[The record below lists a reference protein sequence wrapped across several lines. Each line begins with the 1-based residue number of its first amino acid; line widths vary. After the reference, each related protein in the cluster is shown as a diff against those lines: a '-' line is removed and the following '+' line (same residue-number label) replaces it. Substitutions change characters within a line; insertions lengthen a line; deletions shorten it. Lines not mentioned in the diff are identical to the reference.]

1 MKQFVIL
8 FYLDFLEFLVIPE
21 ESSVKTRN
29 EEYFSDKRYC
39 TSSSR
44 DQIIRL

>member
-1 MKQFVIL
+1 MKKFVIL
-8 FYLDFLEFLVIPE
+8 LFEFLVIPE